1 MLANVTIVVKKG
13 AHSLAG
19 VALGLSP
26 KGYRVKSQEISEA
39 EPGLERIRLLLKC
52 PDTNSDQLKEDF
64 KGLEQDIRIEKIEF
78 DNKPTATAAV
88 AAADNTRT
96 EKEILEDIVRA
107 FPNVSTI
114 VRLYGQTL
122 SDETRSQTLYS
133 LGTKIGRATYKK
145 DFALGSPLKMPVA
158 WRRMIVPAVRNF
170 GETKAD
176 DESVTLLDCPFCSS
190 GPNGVSCCQFVTGF
204 VQGLLD
210 AAPYTQGTRVHEE
223 ECRTKGAHG
232 CTFVIDN

>member
-1 MLANVTIVVKKG
+1 MLANVTILVKKG
-13 AHSLAG
+13 THSLAG

-26 KGYRVKSQEISEA
+26 KGYRVKSQETTEA
-39 EPGLERIRLLLKC
+39 EPGLERIKLFLKC
-52 PDTNSDQLKEDF
+52 PDTSSDQLEKDF
-64 KGLEQDIRIEKIEF
+64 QSLEQDIRVEKIEF
-78 DNKPTATAAV
+78 DNKPTATAAES
-88 AAADNTRT
+88 TRT
-96 EKEILEDIVRA
+96 EKEVLEDIARA

-122 SDETRSQTLYS
+122 SDETRSQTLFNI
-133 LGTKIGRATYKK
+133 GTKIGRATYKK

-176 DESVTLLDCPFCSS
+176 DDSVTLLNCPFCSS
-190 GPNGVSCCQFVTGF
+190 ASNGVNCCEFVTGF

-210 AAPYTQGTRVHEE
+210 AAPHTQGTRVHEE
-223 ECRTKGAHG
+223 ECKTKGSQG